1 MHRCV
6 TYIEKLESIMFLSP
20 GYLNKRKLALFQ
32 QMVGTPMGEG
42 WEYGGC
48 VINYFP
54 KSRKIT
60 VPSNDTLS
68 EVSNYRDDSYLG
80 IQVFLLD
87 QESAS
92 QSV

>member
-1 MHRCV
+1 
-6 TYIEKLESIMFLSP
+6 
-20 GYLNKRKLALFQ
+20 
-32 QMVGTPMGEG
+32 MVGTTMVGG
-42 WEYGGC
+42 WEYGGW
-48 VINYFP
+48 VINSFP